1 MTSTKVYTAIYVVLF
16 VLATVQ
22 VLIERAGFLEET
34 YWAAFAAIMVLS
46 AVKALFVVG
55 YYQHL
60 KFEPRG
66 VALVVSAGLLGA
78 LALTAA
84 AAYSIL

>member
-1 MTSTKVYTAIYVVLF
+1 MTSTKLYTVIYVVLF

-22 VLIERAGFLEET
+22 VLIEQAGFLEEA
-34 YWAAFAAIMVLS
+34 YWTAFVVIMVLS

-60 KFEPRG
+60 KFEPRA
-66 VALVVSAGLLGA
+66 VTLVVFAGLLGA